1 MGGGKFGG
9 IANDMYYNDVGK
21 GVVYVYEAY
30 EAKLRVAACR
40 LPVCFMNF
48 WTDSLQTLLLYISIL
63 LTLSQTIH
71 TAGNPHPVGDRHRP
85 EDTHEALPQCVGVPG
100 RRTRQ
105 LRVSPSSGRPPV
117 ETRTSSC
124 VPARE
129 RGPEPAQTAAQL
141 HADDGGPRPGPD
153 PSTAPPP
160 QPFPPTTIG
169 CRKG

>member
-30 EAKLRVAACR
+30 EAKLRVAVCR

-117 ETRTSSC
+117 ETRT
-124 VPARE
+124 AN
-129 RGPEPAQTAAQL
+129 
-141 HADDGGPRPGPD
+141 
-153 PSTAPPP
+153 
-160 QPFPPTTIG
+160 
-169 CRKG
+169 